1 MPELTYLEMLA
12 NTRHLHWQR
21 EGETLETLH
30 ETLDLHFSLF
40 SHPTTLEDTEETKL
54 PRVWISLTTSAF
66 HSSRVALY
74 ALESGYYTQCFALTR
89 SVFEDWLTASDY
101 KEHPETV
108 EALFDANKAMPRFS
122 VMCERLSP
130 NLKPLWG
137 EQGSDES
144 IYGFLSTFA
153 HPRHRAIEDTRNREG
168 RVRIV
173 PEYDD
178 MRFALAARHLVIAI
192 LLLMDYLARLA
203 DFLDSPES
211 KEWNASQL
219 KTVKPKG
226 FGLLESLNRRMNSY
240 LEEAEN

>member
-1 MPELTYLEMLA
+1 MLA
-12 NTRHLHWQR
+12 ATRDLHWQR
-21 EGETLETLH
+21 ERETLEPLH
-30 ETLDLHFSLF
+30 EILDLHFSLF
-40 SHPTTLEDTEETKL
+40 SHPVTLEATEENKL
-54 PRVWISLTTSAF
+54 QRVWISLTTSAS

-89 SVFEDWLTASDY
+89 SALENWLTAFDC

-108 EALFDANKAMPRFS
+108 EALLDENKAMPRFS
-122 VMCERLSP
+122 EMYERLP
-130 NLKPLWG
+130 CNLKSLWR
-137 EQGSDES
+137 EQGSDAGT
-144 IYGFLSTFA
+144 YDFLSTFA

-168 RVRIV
+168 RVRTV
-173 PEYDD
+173 PDYDD

-211 KEWNASQL
+211 EEWKASQL

-226 FGLLESLNRRMNSY
+226 FTLLESLNKRMNSY
-240 LEEAEN
+240 LEEAES